1 MLLHTSVQTPVGE
14 GFTYGSLAAILSEE
28 INYKVCLSLQEA
40 ALTCYFPTWFLTE
53 CYSKPGAAVPPPF
66 LDEKTEALGPLPSS
80 HREAFSVLPLTPL
93 PCC

>member
-14 GFTYGSLAAILSEE
+14 GFTHGSLAAILSEE
-28 INYKVCLSLQEA
+28 INYEVCLSLQEA

-53 CYSKPGAAVPPPF
+53 RYSKPEAAVPPPL
-66 LDEKTEALGPLPSS
+66 LDEKTEALGPSLPLT
-80 HREAFSVLPLTPL
+80 EWPFSVLPPTPL